1 LIDLSEPDTEEDLND
16 HPPPESGVI
25 GGRLGSFIRSQRK
38 LKALSQ
44 RELARLTHISDPYVS
59 QLERGLHQPSARVLK
74 ALAQALEVQV
84 ETMLSYAGLLEERDG
99 RSDGQQAI
107 PTEAAIRTDP
117 NLTQD
122 QKEALLTVYRS
133 YVSTSSGSETDQ
145 AVAGS
150 TGTDDPKETHSRGD
164 SGWEED

>member
-1 LIDLSEPDTEEDLND
+1 MIDLSEPTTEEEIDD
-16 HPPPESGVI
+16 PVAPEPGMI

-84 ETMLSYAGLLEERDG
+84 ETMLSYAGLLEERDSG
-99 RSDGQQAI
+99 PGSDQTV
-107 PTEAAIRTDP
+107 PTELAIRTDSS
-117 NLTQD
+117 LTQD

-133 YVSTSSGSETDQ
+133 YVRANSTVEEDQ
-145 AVAGS
+145 AMAASADDDGQ
-150 TGTDDPKETHSRGD
+150 TGVRSPG
-164 SGWEED
+164 EDQ

>member
-1 LIDLSEPDTEEDLND
+1 MTELSETTTDNESTD
-16 HPPPESGVI
+16 HGSSDPGAV

-84 ETMLSYAGLLEERDG
+84 ETMLSYAGLLEDRG
-99 RSDGQQAI
+99 SGSDGDQSV
-107 PTEAAIRTDP
+107 PTELAIRTDP
-117 NLTQD
+117 SLDQE

-133 YVSTSSGSETDQ
+133 YVRANSAAEK
-145 AVAGS
+145 
-150 TGTDDPKETHSRGD
+150 P
-164 SGWEED
+164 

>member
-1 LIDLSEPDTEEDLND
+1 LIDLSEPTTDDEISDPTE
-16 HPPPESGVI
+16 PEPGAV

-84 ETMLSYAGLLEERDG
+84 ETMLSYAGLLEDRDTG
-99 RSDGQQAI
+99 SDGEQAV
-107 PTEAAIRTDP
+107 PTELAIRTDP
-117 NLTQD
+117 ALTQD

-133 YVSTSSGSETDQ
+133 YVRANSAE
-145 AVAGS
+145 
-150 TGTDDPKETHSRGD
+150 GD
-164 SGWEED
+164 G